1 MFVSVLQL
9 DLYIHGAESLK
20 DRRSVVNSLLDR
32 IRSRWNVSAAQ
43 LDADEA
49 WQRARIGVAALSSDK
64 QTLDTLCNR
73 IRDFVEDDYR
83 CDVTVCKM
91 ETF

>member
-1 MFVSVLQL
+1 MFVAVLQL

-20 DRRSVVNSLLDR
+20 DRRTVVNSLLDR

-43 LDADEA
+43 LDPDEA
-49 WQRARIGVAALSSDK
+49 WQRARIGVAALSSDRP
-64 QTLDTLCNR
+64 TLDTLCNR
-73 IRDFVEDDYR
+73 IRDFVENDHR
-83 CDVTVCKM
+83 CDVTACSM